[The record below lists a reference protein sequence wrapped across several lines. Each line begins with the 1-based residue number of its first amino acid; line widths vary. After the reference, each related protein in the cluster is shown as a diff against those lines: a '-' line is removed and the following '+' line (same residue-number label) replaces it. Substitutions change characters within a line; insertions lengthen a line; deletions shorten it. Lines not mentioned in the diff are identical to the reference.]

1 MAEEAGCERSVGCVQ
16 KVEGLDEPAGS
27 TKWDFEQSVC
37 VEKAAFVV
45 VAIAYEREDEA
56 AVYLENL

>member
-1 MAEEAGCERSVGCVQ
+1 MGCVQ